1 MDSTAHIVTT
11 AKGTGVELDLTVN
24 GESHQLIVKPGDT
37 LLSVLRHTLGLTGT
51 KESCGRGEC
60 GACTVL
66 IGDKPVMSCMLLAVE
81 VDSQVTTIE
90 GLTDR
95 SLDLRE
101 SFAQAYGFQCG
112 FCTSG
117 QIVRAE
123 ALLMRATP
131 GSLHRH
137 DVAEALSGN
146 ICRCTGYTQIVTA
159 VELCARRRGLWAN
172 EDTP

>member
-1 MDSTAHIVTT
+1 M
-11 AKGTGVELDLTVN
+11 ELDLTVN
-24 GESHQLIVKPGDT
+24 GEKHQVVVAPGDT
-37 LLSVLRHTLGLTGT
+37 LLSVLRNTLGLTGT

-66 IGDKPVMSCMLLAVE
+66 MGNKPVMSCMLLAVE
-81 VDSQVTTIE
+81 VGHDVTTIE
-90 GLTDR
+90 GLTDT

-131 GSLHRH
+131 ESLNRQI
-137 DVAEALSGN
+137 VTEAMGGN
-146 ICRCTGYTQIVTA
+146 ICRCTGYTQIVDA

>member
-1 MDSTAHIVTT
+1 M
-11 AKGTGVELDLTVN
+11 ELDLTVN
-24 GESHQLIVKPGDT
+24 GEKHQIVVAPGDT
-37 LLSVLRHTLGLTGT
+37 LLSVLRNTLGLTGT

-66 IGDKPVMSCMLLAVE
+66 MGNKPVMSCMLLAVE
-81 VDSQVTTIE
+81 VGDDVTTIE
-90 GLTDR
+90 GLTDT

-131 GSLHRH
+131 ESLNRQS
-137 DVAEALSGN
+137 VTEAMGGN
-146 ICRCTGYTQIVTA
+146 ICRCTGYTQIVDA

>member
-1 MDSTAHIVTT
+1 M
-11 AKGTGVELDLTVN
+11 ELDLTVN
-24 GESHQLIVKPGDT
+24 GEKHQIVVAPGDT
-37 LLSVLRHTLGLTGT
+37 LLSVLRNTLGLTGT
-51 KESCGRGEC
+51 KESCGLGEC

-66 IGDKPVMSCMLLAVE
+66 MGNKPVMSCMLLAVE
-81 VDSQVTTIE
+81 VGADVTTIE
-90 GLTDR
+90 GLTGT

-123 ALLMRATP
+123 ALLMRATLE
-131 GSLHRH
+131 SLNRQN
-137 DVAEALSGN
+137 VTEAMGGN
-146 ICRCTGYTQIVTA
+146 ICRCTGYTQIVDA